1 MGGKGLTIQEGE
13 NIMGLDHSN
22 AFVRLSFDG
31 LIGFCFCRRE
41 DYSCQMGMVQVP
53 DHEPLISVD
62 RIYPNGTRYQILNN
76 YPLTAAN
83 NISLEVRD
91 PVRAESTTYPESF
104 AGQFFDR
111 LSDSGDPEDFRWI
124 MNLQGEDFH
133 GEHLR
138 LKRGGSGDTLL
149 RPKITIPS
157 AIFYTLEKTPTS
169 FRRFRNLEDPRP
181 RPIGKIADQVG
192 ADILCRPDPDD
203 HGQKLVTLKI
213 AGHDDRLLYR
223 NIDQGR
229 GFRYAIKITNLCRRV
244 GTGEPLCGDQSD
256 FPYYYKVAQDD
267 DDIKYDLGTMH
278 APGDPYGRTLI
289 EQFNE
294 SYYPEF
300 VGFKSD
306 GPPQVC
312 SVGFFGLANKIP

>member
-1 MGGKGLTIQEGE
+1 
-13 NIMGLDHSN
+13 MGLDHSN

-53 DHEPLISVD
+53 DHEPLISLN
-62 RIYPNGTRYQILNN
+62 RINPNGTLFPMLTD
-76 YPLTAAN
+76 YPLTPEN
-83 NISLEVRD
+83 EISLVVRD
-91 PVRAESTTYPESF
+91 PVRTESTTFPESY
-104 AGQFFDR
+104 AGTIFDR
-111 LSDSGDPEDFRWI
+111 LSDTGDPEDFRWI

-149 RPKITIPS
+149 RPRITVPS
-157 AIFYTLEKTPTS
+157 AIFYTLEKTPVK
-169 FRRFRNLEDPRP
+169 FRRFRHPEDPRS

-192 ADILCRPDPDD
+192 ADILCRPDE

-213 AGHDDRLLYR
+213 GGTGRALYR
-223 NIDQGR
+223 NTEEGR

-256 FPYYYKVAQDD
+256 FPHYYKVAQDD
-267 DDIKYDLGTMH
+267 DDIKFDLGTMH
-278 APGDPYGRTLI
+278 PPGDPDGRTVI
-289 EQFNE
+289 SQFNE
-294 SYYPEF
+294 SYFPEF
-300 VGFKSD
+300 RGFRSD